1 VELDAL
7 PPNELRRRIR
17 EAIEGKMDRE
27 KWQRAVEVERV
38 ELRSIV
44 ETVNQWA
51 KQRTPVVSLAH
62 CYLLDHPLPLALL
75 LGGEIDI
82 RGFAGCGRIPANT
95 QTIERE
101 PAASFKPPPDQYQ
114 N

>member
-1 VELDAL
+1 LATNRL
-7 PPNELRRRIR
+7 
-17 EAIEGKMDRE
+17 EGE
-27 KWQRAVEVERV
+27 E
-38 ELRSIV
+38 
-44 ETVNQWA
+44 
-51 KQRTPVVSLAH
+51 
-62 CYLLDHPLPLALL
+62 LALFAHEL
-75 LGGEIDI
+75 LSREIDI